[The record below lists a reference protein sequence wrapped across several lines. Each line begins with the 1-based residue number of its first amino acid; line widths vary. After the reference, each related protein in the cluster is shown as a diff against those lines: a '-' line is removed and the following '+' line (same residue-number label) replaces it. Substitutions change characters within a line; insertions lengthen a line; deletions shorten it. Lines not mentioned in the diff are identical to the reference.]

1 MKKILSR
8 ILVLIL
14 ILGLVSVRYW
24 EAALFYD
31 PLLLFFEGA
40 YLNATHLPKLDFF
53 SLMLNISLRYWLNSA
68 LSIFTLVVLFP
79 RKGIFKISLLL
90 YVALFVL
97 LIIAFSVIV
106 MTYDQ
111 HLSMLLFY
119 VRRFLIQPIFLL
131 VLVPAFYYHNV
142 LSKA

>member
-1 MKKILSR
+1 MKKILSA

-14 ILGLVSVRYW
+14 VLGLVSVRYW

-40 YLNATHLPKLDFF
+40 YLNTTHLPKLNFF

-68 LSIFTLVVLFP
+68 LSILTLVVLFP

-97 LIIAFSVIV
+97 LIIAFSVIL

>member
-1 MKKILSR
+1 LKKILSA
-8 ILVLIL
+8 ILVLL
-14 ILGLVSVRYW
+14 LVLGLVSVRYW

-31 PLLLFFEGA
+31 PLLVFFEGA
-40 YLNATHLPKLDFF
+40 YLNATRLPKLDFF
-53 SLMLNISLRYWLNSA
+53 SLLLNISLRYWLNSA
-68 LSIFTLVVLFP
+68 LSILTLVVLFP

-97 LIIAFSVIV
+97 LIIGFSVIV

-131 VLVPAFYYHNV
+131 VLVPAFYYHHV

>member
-1 MKKILSR
+1 MKKILSA

-14 ILGLVSVRYW
+14 ILGLVS
-24 EAALFYD
+24 
-31 PLLLFFEGA
+31 
-40 YLNATHLPKLDFF
+40 LPKLDFF
-53 SLMLNISLRYWLNSA
+53 SLLLNISLRYWLNSA
-68 LSIFTLVVLFP
+68 LSILTLVLFFP

-131 VLVPAFYYHNV
+131 VLVPAFYYNNV

>member
-1 MKKILSR
+1 LKKILSA
-8 ILVLIL
+8 ILVLL
-14 ILGLVSVRYW
+14 LVLGLVSVRYW
-24 EAALFYD
+24 ETTLFYD
-31 PLLLFFEGA
+31 PLLVFFEGA
-40 YLNATHLPKLDFF
+40 YLNATRLPKLDFF
-53 SLMLNISLRYWLNSA
+53 SLLLNISLRYWLNSA
-68 LSIFTLVVLFP
+68 LSILTLVVLFP

-97 LIIAFSVIV
+97 LIIAFGVIV
-106 MTYDQ
+106 MIYDQ

-131 VLVPAFYYHNV
+131 VLVPAFYYHHV

>member
-1 MKKILSR
+1 MKKILSA
-8 ILVLIL
+8 ILVLL
-14 ILGLVSVRYW
+14 LVLGLVSVRYW
-24 EAALFYD
+24 ETTLFYD
-31 PLLLFFEGA
+31 PLLVFFEGA
-40 YLNATHLPKLDFF
+40 YLNATRLPKLDFF
-53 SLMLNISLRYWLNSA
+53 SLLLNISLRYWLNSA
-68 LSIFTLVVLFP
+68 LSILTLVLFFP

-97 LIIAFSVIV
+97 LIIAFGVIV
-106 MTYDQ
+106 MIYDQ

-131 VLVPAFYYHNV
+131 VLVPAFYYHHV

>member
-1 MKKILSR
+1 LKKILSA
-8 ILVLIL
+8 ILVLL
-14 ILGLVSVRYW
+14 LVLGLVSVRYW
-24 EAALFYD
+24 ETTLFYD
-31 PLLLFFEGA
+31 PLLVFFEGA
-40 YLNATHLPKLDFF
+40 YLNATRLPKLDFF
-53 SLMLNISLRYWLNSA
+53 SLLLNISLRYWLNSA
-68 LSIFTLVVLFP
+68 LSILTLVVLFP

-97 LIIAFSVIV
+97 LIIGFSVIV

-131 VLVPAFYYHNV
+131 VLVPAFYYHHV